1 MNAATFFSRP
11 RIVFLLASL
20 CCLLWGSAY
29 PAIKTGYVL
38 LAIARDDVASQLVFA
53 GYRFVGAGLLLLVVA
68 AMSRKPVLATG
79 RAHAGTLL
87 SLGLLQT
94 TLQYVFFYISLAHTT
109 GVKASILNAV
119 GVFFSVLLA
128 HFLYHNDKL
137 SWAKVAGCALGFAGV
152 LVVNLSG
159 ASGTAFSFE
168 FTLLGEGFVVLA
180 ALVLSAASLYG
191 KRVSQGMDSVVM
203 TGYQLAA
210 GGAILFAM
218 GWLSG
223 GKLGGF
229 TWQTTLL
236 LTYLAALSAT
246 AFSLW
251 SILLKFNRVS
261 RVTVFNFLVPVF
273 GAGLSALF
281 LGETLLEWKY
291 LVALALVCLGIWWVT
306 QEKQE
311 KTPQRPG
318 TLR

>member
-1 MNAATFFSRP
+1 MSAASFFSRP
-11 RIVFLLASL
+11 RTVFLLASL

-29 PAIKTGYVL
+29 PAIKTGYAL
-38 LAIARDDVASQLVFA
+38 LSIARDDVASQLVFA
-53 GYRFVGAGLLLLVVA
+53 GYRFVGAGLMLLLVSA
-68 AMSRKPVLATG
+68 LTHKPVLATG

-87 SLGLLQT
+87 RLGVLQT

-128 HFLYHNDKL
+128 HFLYHNDRL
-137 SWAKVAGCALGFAGV
+137 SWAKVAGCALGFGGV
-152 LVVNLSG
+152 LVVNLGGTNG
-159 ASGTAFSFE
+159 ATFTFE

-203 TGYQLAA
+203 TGYQLAV
-210 GGAILFAM
+210 GGAVLFLM
-218 GWLSG
+218 GWLWG

-236 LTYLAALSAT
+236 LAYLAALSAT

-261 RVTVFNFLVPVF
+261 RVTVFNFLIPVF

-291 LVALALVCLGIWWVT
+291 LAALFLVCLGIWWVT
-306 QEKQE
+306 QERQD
-311 KTPQRPG
+311 PG
-318 TLR
+318 A

>member
-1 MNAATFFSRP
+1 VSTAAFFSRP

-29 PAIKTGYVL
+29 PAIKTGYAL

-53 GYRFVGAGLLLLVVA
+53 GYRFIGAGLLLLLVSA
-68 AMSRKPVLATG
+68 LTRKPVLTTG
-79 RAHAGTLL
+79 RAHAGKLL
-87 SLGLLQT
+87 CLGVLQT

-152 LVVNLSG
+152 LVVNLGG
-159 ASGTAFSFE
+159 ATGAAFTFE

-191 KRVSQGMDSVVM
+191 KRVSQDMDSVVM
-203 TGYQLAA
+203 TGYQLAV
-210 GGAILFAM
+210 GGTVLFAM
-218 GWLSG
+218 GWLWG

-229 TWQTTLL
+229 TWQTAMLL
-236 LTYLAALSAT
+236 AYLAALSAT

-261 RVTVFNFLVPVF
+261 RVTVFNFLIPVF

-281 LGETLLEWKY
+281 LGETLIEWKY

-306 QEKQE
+306 REKQE
-311 KTPQRPG
+311 KTPQLP
-318 TLR
+318 